1 MENNAL
7 HPMHNPMKMEVI
19 KTMSVYEEPTAAKA
33 FAPNVLPMMNVSAI
47 LYPCWSKFPKISG

>member
-19 KTMSVYEEPTAAKA
+19 KTMSVYEDPTAAKA
-33 FAPNVLPMMNVSAI
+33 FCSQCPSDDECIGNIVS
-47 LYPCWSKFPKISG
+47 LLEQVS